1 MKDWDTLSK
10 RIEAVESDRYNRAT
24 FEKARDAVKALGDV
38 LNAGQ
43 QDAAMLG
50 ALVGIL
56 TTHRYLSDKM
66 VTMLLTAMGEFA
78 SLPENMVSDAR
89 NAFAYKLAGK
99 TREALKDDL
108 FWKGE

>member
-10 RIEAVESDRYNRAT
+10 RIEAVEAERYNRAT

-38 LNAGQ
+38 LNAGN

-50 ALVGIL
+50 SLVGIL

-66 VTMLLTAMGEFA
+66 VTMMLTAIGEFG
-78 SLPENMVSDAR
+78 SLPENMVSDGR

-99 TREALKDDL
+99 VREALKDDL